1 MRHYFSVLTIGGL
14 FLVALFLAINLLVD
28 PYRIFH
34 KPWIRD
40 NYYID
45 DHQMRIEASGIINTV
60 DFDAIVLGTSMARNF
75 SPKEASIIFGKDFVN
90 ISLNG
95 STLAER
101 SLVLDYAFQK
111 KRLTT
116 VISSLDLFTF
126 DSFSIVASPMVPY
139 TYLYDKTPLN
149 DFKVYLSNPKIFQY
163 ALCKNILISS
173 DKLCPG
179 TRTLENLTEWY
190 SDQEETKKFGG
201 LDNWLNNKHNY
212 MVRDAISELSKSI
225 DVIHSGQIKAINRA
239 EVHHKITMSK
249 KVFNVYLLSHIAKHP
264 EVEFYLFFPPYSRL
278 NYAITRQSA
287 PQDFEIY
294 LETIKFVVR
303 DSKQYN
309 NVKIFGFEPNQFPD
323 DIANYKDTKHYHPRF
338 NSKMLAWMKSGDYQI
353 TTTNLDAYIKTIS
366 ELAQKYDL
374 NKIKSTIDAHLKAIN

>member
-179 TRTLENLTEWY
+179 
-190 SDQEETKKFGG
+190 
-201 LDNWLNNKHNY
+201 
-212 MVRDAISELSKSI
+212 
-225 DVIHSGQIKAINRA
+225 
-239 EVHHKITMSK
+239 
-249 KVFNVYLLSHIAKHP
+249 
-264 EVEFYLFFPPYSRL
+264 
-278 NYAITRQSA
+278 
-287 PQDFEIY
+287 
-294 LETIKFVVR
+294 
-303 DSKQYN
+303 
-309 NVKIFGFEPNQFPD
+309 
-323 DIANYKDTKHYHPRF
+323 
-338 NSKMLAWMKSGDYQI
+338 
-353 TTTNLDAYIKTIS
+353 
-366 ELAQKYDL
+366 
-374 NKIKSTIDAHLKAIN
+374 

>member
-1 MRHYFSVLTIGGL
+1 VT
-14 FLVALFLAINLLVD
+14 
-28 PYRIFH
+28 
-34 KPWIRD
+34 
-40 NYYID
+40 
-45 DHQMRIEASGIINTV
+45 
-60 DFDAIVLGTSMARNF
+60 NF
-75 SPKEASIIFGKDFVN
+75 APV
-90 ISLNG
+90 
-95 STLAER
+95 
-101 SLVLDYAFQK
+101 
-111 KRLTT
+111 
-116 VISSLDLFTF
+116 
-126 DSFSIVASPMVPY
+126 
-139 TYLYDKTPLN
+139 
-149 DFKVYLSNPKIFQY
+149 
-163 ALCKNILISS
+163 
-173 DKLCPG
+173 
-179 TRTLENLTEWY
+179 
-190 SDQEETKKFGG
+190 
-201 LDNWLNNKHNY
+201 
-212 MVRDAISELSKSI
+212 
-225 DVIHSGQIKAINRA
+225 NRA